1 MDGYTEITIF
11 LWGPKISDGNKPPK
25 KLHTPADGISSYP
38 LKFHLFRVSLFHLS
52 LSKFHLPSFPN
63 WVKGHP
69 VTNLPT
75 MTLEVYLHE
84 REQLQCTLKH
94 CRRLVDQ
101 FFWGEGFYRI
111 FVGRWLQVL
120 GLVVVIN
127 ACNTT
132 YRNRPVYAYTHTHA

>member
-1 MDGYTEITIF
+1 
-11 LWGPKISDGNKPPK
+11 
-25 KLHTPADGISSYP
+25 
-38 LKFHLFRVSLFHLS
+38 
-52 LSKFHLPSFPN
+52 
-63 WVKGHP
+63 
-69 VTNLPT
+69 

-127 ACNTT
+127 ACIQRIEIDL
-132 YRNRPVYAYTHTHA
+132 YMHTHTDESSTWLSGVVRGRASI